1 MEYNGNRHK
10 EKVYTQVIK
19 AGKRTYFFDVE
30 ETKKGEKYLVITE
43 SRKTFL
49 NDDGKFTY
57 EKSKLF
63 LYKEDCEKFMNA
75 LNDVVSIVETDVI
88 PVNLD
93 KYSPED
99 EYSDIDEKINSI

>member
-1 MEYNGNRHK
+1 
-10 EKVYTQVIK
+10 
-19 AGKRTYFFDVE
+19 
-30 ETKKGEKYLVITE
+30 
-43 SRKTFL
+43 
-49 NDDGKFTY
+49 
-57 EKSKLF
+57 
-63 LYKEDCEKFMNA
+63 MNA